1 MSITPNLPNLINY
14 LSNLTQT
21 STQTSSATTRPV
33 PNIHQN
39 DRIQIAIQHDI
50 PTARPIPTIPEHHN
64 SIRSNQIT
72 IAVDEE
78 NQNQNSAKSNTC
90 NPFYGLAIISIIE
103 LCIALPMENCK
114 SQEKK
119 IAAKVFFY
127 AGLFGLGYSLYMIT
141 KANYRNRQQIQEILV
156 TMPRIPMA
164 NVITMQELNQNNLSE
179 A

>member
-103 LCIALPMENCK
+103 LCIA
-114 SQEKK
+114 
-119 IAAKVFFY
+119 V
-127 AGLFGLGYSLYMIT
+127 
-141 KANYRNRQQIQEILV
+141 
-156 TMPRIPMA
+156 PMA
-164 NVITMQELNQNNLSE
+164 NCKFFKNILSIPCPIISLEVWPKNPNRKNHYCYDNL
-179 A
+179 